1 MMKLQERVAIISG
14 GTSGLGEAAAK
25 AYTDE
30 GAKVVVTGRDEEDG
44 KRIVKDITDKGQD
57 ALFVH
62 ADVTKKAEIEAVV
75 DKALEAYGQIDIL
88 YNGAGIHDAYD
99 NAVELEED
107 LYDKL
112 MAINVKAPYLAS
124 KAVIPHFIKQGRG
137 VIINVG
143 SQATQM
149 ARPGGSA
156 YVISKHAVLG
166 FTKQLAFD
174 FGSKGVKVNILSP
187 GFIETPMTD
196 GIDDERLNRI
206 PVQRAGKSKEIA
218 ALAVFLASDDSNYM
232 YGSNVFMD
240 GGWVLG
246 RK

>member
-1 MMKLQERVAIISG
+1 M
-14 GTSGLGEAAAK
+14 
-25 AYTDE
+25 
-30 GAKVVVTGRDEEDG
+30 
-44 KRIVKDITDKGQD
+44 
-57 ALFVH
+57 
-62 ADVTKKAEIEAVV
+62 TKKTEIQVVV
-75 DKALEAYGQIDIL
+75 DKALETYGQIDIL
-88 YNGAGIHDAYD
+88 YNGAGIHDGYD

-137 VIINVG
+137 AIINVG

-149 ARPGGSA
+149 AGPGGSA
-156 YVISKHAVLG
+156 YVTSKHAVLG

-196 GIDDERLNRI
+196 GIEDERLTRI
-206 PVQRAGKSKEIA
+206 PAQRAGKPEEIA

-232 YGSNVFMD
+232 HGSNVFMD

>member
-1 MMKLQERVAIISG
+1 MKLQDRVAIIFG
-14 GTSGLGEAAAK
+14 GTSGLGEATAK
-25 AYTDE
+25 AFANE

-44 KRIVKDITDKGQD
+44 NRIVKDIKDSNQD
-57 ALFVH
+57 AIFVK
-62 ADVTKKAEIEAVV
+62 ADVTEKSDIQAVV
-75 DKALEAYGQIDIL
+75 DKALTTYGQIDIL

-107 LYDKL
+107 FYDKL

-124 KAVIPHFIKQGRG
+124 KMVIPHFIKQGG
-137 VIINVG
+137 GAIINVG

-149 ARPGGSA
+149 AGPGGSA
-156 YVISKHAVLG
+156 YVTSKHAILG
-166 FTKQLAFD
+166 FSKQLAFD
-174 FGSKGVKVNILSP
+174 FGSQGIKVNTLSP
-187 GFIETPMTD
+187 GFIKTPMTE
-196 GIDDERLNRI
+196 GIEDERLERI
-206 PVQRAGKSKEIA
+206 PAKRAGKPEEIA

-232 YGSNVFMD
+232 QGANVLMD

>member
-1 MMKLQERVAIISG
+1 MKLQDRVAIVFG
-14 GTSGLGEAAAK
+14 GTSGLGEATAK
-25 AYTDE
+25 AFANE

-44 KRIVKDITDKGQD
+44 NRIVKDIKDNNQD
-57 ALFVH
+57 AIFVK
-62 ADVTKKAEIEAVV
+62 ADVTEKSDIQAVV
-75 DKALEAYGQIDIL
+75 DKALTTYGQIDIL

-107 LYDKL
+107 FYDKL

-124 KAVIPHFIKQGRG
+124 KIVIPHFIKQGG
-137 VIINVG
+137 GAIINVG

-149 ARPGGSA
+149 AGPGGSA
-156 YVISKHAVLG
+156 YVTSKHAILG
-166 FTKQLAFD
+166 FSKQLAFD
-174 FGSKGVKVNILSP
+174 FGSQGIKVNTLSP
-187 GFIETPMTD
+187 GFIKTPMTE
-196 GIDDERLNRI
+196 GIEDERLERI
-206 PVQRAGKSKEIA
+206 PAKRAGKPEEIA

-232 YGSNVFMD
+232 QGANVLMD

>member
-1 MMKLQERVAIISG
+1 MELQDRVAIIFG
-14 GTSGLGEAAAK
+14 GTSGLGEATAK
-25 AYTDE
+25 AYADE
-30 GAKVVVTGRDEEDG
+30 GAKVIVTGRDQEDG
-44 KRIVKDITDKGQD
+44 NRIVKDMTDKGQE
-57 ALFVH
+57 AIFVL
-62 ADVTKKAEIEAVV
+62 ADVTKKAEIQAVV
-75 DKALEAYGQIDIL
+75 DKALETYGQIDIL
-88 YNGAGIHDAYD
+88 YNGAGIHDGYD

-112 MAINVKAPYLAS
+112 MAINLKAPYLAS
-124 KAVIPHFIKQGRG
+124 KMVIPHFIKQGRG
-137 VIINVG
+137 AIINVG

-149 ARPGGSA
+149 AGPGGSA
-156 YVISKHAVLG
+156 YVTSKHAVLG

-196 GIDDERLNRI
+196 GIDDERLSRI
-206 PVQRAGKSKEIA
+206 PAQRAGKPEEVA

-232 YGSNVFMD
+232 PGSNVFMD

>member
-1 MMKLQERVAIISG
+1 MKLRDRVAIIFG
-14 GTSGLGEAAAK
+14 GTSGLGEATAK
-25 AYTDE
+25 AYADE
-30 GAKVVVTGRDEEDG
+30 GAKVVVTGRDEKDG
-44 KRIVKDITDKGQD
+44 NRIVKDIKDNNQE
-57 ALFVH
+57 AIFVK
-62 ADVTKKAEIEAVV
+62 ADVSKGSEIQAVV
-75 DKALEAYGQIDIL
+75 DKALETYGQIDIL
-88 YNGAGIHDAYD
+88 YNGAGIHDGYD

-107 LYDKL
+107 FYDKL

-124 KAVIPHFIKQGRG
+124 KAVIPHFIKQGKG
-137 VIINVG
+137 AIINVG

-149 ARPGGSA
+149 AGPGGSA
-156 YVISKHAVLG
+156 YVTSKHAVLG

-174 FGSKGVKVNILSP
+174 FGSQGVKVNILSP

-196 GIDDERLNRI
+196 GIDDERLDRI
-206 PVQRAGKSKEIA
+206 PAERAGKPEEIA

-232 YGSNVFMD
+232 HGSNVFMD

>member
-1 MMKLQERVAIISG
+1 MKLQDRVAIVFG
-14 GTSGLGEAAAK
+14 GTSGLGEATAK
-25 AYTDE
+25 AYANE
-30 GAKVVVTGRDEEDG
+30 GAKVVVTGLSVEDG
-44 KRIVKDITDKGQD
+44 QRIVNAIEDNDQQAT
-57 ALFVH
+57 FVK
-62 ADVTKKAEIEAVV
+62 ADVTDKAQIQAVV
-75 DKALEAYGQIDIL
+75 DKALETYGQIDIL

-99 NAVELEED
+99 NVVELDED

-124 KAVIPHFIKQGRG
+124 KAVIPYFIKQGKG
-137 VIINVG
+137 AIINVG

-149 ARPGGSA
+149 AGPGGSA
-156 YVISKHAVLG
+156 YVTSKHAVLG

-174 FGSKGVKVNILSP
+174 FGSQGVKANILSP

-196 GIDDERLNRI
+196 GIDDERLGRI
-206 PVQRAGKSKEIA
+206 PAQRAGKPEEIA

-232 YGSNVFMD
+232 HGANVFMD